1 MSEILKMITD
11 IIKYDFK
18 PGLSQEFEIIDLA
31 KLYAESSGII
41 TTTHRAE
48 FYHIIW
54 FQNGNPIH
62 LVDFKPIT
70 LSPNT
75 LLFINKDTVQRF
87 DSTATFEGK
96 AILFT
101 DHFFGKTASDI
112 KYLKESI
119 LFNDLF
125 TVTQIEVQNQLKI
138 FADLFQQMTDELQN
152 EKDKSQSYILQNLLH
167 NLMLHSERERRKQN
181 FHEIKKG
188 ADLDYVLL
196 FKNILESNYINQKQ
210 VNFYAKQISI
220 TEKRLNQATTKVLG
234 KTPKEIID
242 DRVLLEAKRILAH
255 TCKSVKEVAYH
266 LGFEEP
272 TNFIKYFKK
281 HSGFT
286 PTDFREK
293 NTLA

>member
-1 MSEILKMITD
+1 MTRD

-18 PGLSQEFEIIDLA
+18 PGLLQEIEIVDLG
-31 KLYAESSGII
+31 KLYAESKDII

-54 FQNGNPIH
+54 FQNGSPFHFI
-62 LVDFKPIT
+62 DFKPIKIN
-70 LSPNT
+70 PNT
-75 LLFINKDTVQRF
+75 LFFINKNTLQQF
-87 DSTATFEGK
+87 DSNTNFEGK

-101 DHFFGKTASDI
+101 DHFFCKTESDI
-112 KYLKESI
+112 KYIKESI

-125 TVTQIEVQNQLKI
+125 TVTQIEIQNQLKI
-138 FADLFQQMTDELQN
+138 FADLFQQITDELQN
-152 EKDKSQSYILQNLLH
+152 EKDKSQSDILQNLLH

-196 FKNILESNYINQKQ
+196 FKDILESNYINQKQ

-242 DRVLLEAKRILAH
+242 GRVLLEAKRILAH
-255 TCKSVKEVAYH
+255 TTESVKEVAYH

-281 HSGFT
+281 HSGST